1 MLIMLQGLV
10 GAIAQFGFLF
20 FFIGAGGAK
29 PNVGSVPEGVQGLLA
44 ESVAAVFSLGFQR
57 VNLRRFEDSGEFLR
71 KVLFQP
77 CAPG

>member
-44 ESVAAVFSLGFQR
+44 EFVAAVFSLGF
-57 VNLRRFEDSGEFLR
+57 
-71 KVLFQP
+71 
-77 CAPG
+77 